1 MLQPSEDVRLAQKT
15 ALLAQ
20 AHKDDAQAA
29 AQTAQAAA
37 QTAQAA
43 AHTAQAAASVAQAA
57 ATSATATLAVLKDR
71 DAIRALVDPGNGE
84 TEAEVTEML
93 RKKAR
98 QNLLG

>member
-20 AHKDDAQAA
+20 AHRDD
-29 AQTAQAAA
+29 
-37 QTAQAA
+37 
-43 AHTAQAAASVAQAA
+43 AQAA